1 MAGGTHSQGA
11 YGQILIEPGIGP
23 HVFDANSYPLHF
35 LSETMSEKGRLIGGQ
50 GIGGGTLQIE
60 AARIR
65 QGVSFTEGEIVMY
78 LSPNDVDF
86 LAANVWG
93 FTESPTD
100 TFTQSDALVYFG
112 LLIDV
117 DYNTFE
123 FTNCMLNYLE
133 ISARAPQFDESGEPE
148 MVLCKMGIRASGCTL
163 GTSWPGSPP
172 SLGTAAAD
180 RGYEIADSDGF
191 FTFVGTV
198 RPIQAFRFRIDRGLY
213 TKYANALTAH
223 SQRATM
229 RHNQIVCQ
237 LPWNSDNLDLYN
249 VAVAGAAGSFKFVN
263 GTLSTL
269 FNLGRCHFPN
279 HTPIIRGKG
288 EVPLN
293 IFGLVTG
300 TGATPDVKIVND
312 NTP

>member
-1 MAGGTHSQGA
+1 MAGGTHSQSK
-11 YGQILIEPGIGP
+11 YSQILIEPGVGP
-23 HVFDANSYPLHF
+23 HTFDANSYPLYF
-35 LSETMSEKGRLIGGQ
+35 LTETLAEKGRLIGGQ
-50 GIGGGTLQIE
+50 GNGGGTLQIE

-65 QGVSFTEGEIVMY
+65 KGIPFSAGEIVMY
-78 LSPNDVDF
+78 LSPNDVNF
-86 LAANVWG
+86 LADAVWG
-93 FTESPTD
+93 FTESPTN
-100 TFTQSDALVYFG
+100 TFTQSDALPYFG
-112 LLIDV
+112 VLVDT

-123 FTNCMLNYLE
+123 FTNCMIDYIE
-133 ISARAPQFDESGEPE
+133 ISARAPQQDEQGEPE
-148 MVLCKMGIRASGCTL
+148 MVLCKMGIRASECTL
-163 GTSWPGSPP
+163 GTAWPGSPP
-172 SLGTAAAD
+172 SLGSAAAD

-191 FTFVGTV
+191 FTFVGTA

-223 SQRATM
+223 SQRSTM
-229 RHNQIVCQ
+229 RNNQIVCQ
-237 LPWNSDNLDLYN
+237 LPWNSDNVDLYN

-263 GTLSTL
+263 GAFSTL

-279 HTPIIRGKG
+279 HTPVVRGG

-300 TGATPDVKIVND
+300 TGATPDVQIVND

>member
-1 MAGGTHSQGA
+1 MASHSQGA
-11 YGQILIEPGIGP
+11 YGQILIEPGASP
-23 HVFDANSYPLHF
+23 HTFDSGSYALQF
-35 LSETMSEKGRLIGGQ
+35 LSETMTEKGRLIGGE

-65 QGVSFTEGEIVMY
+65 QGIGFCDGEIVMY

-86 LAANVWG
+86 LALNVCG
-93 FTESPTD
+93 FTESPAD

-112 LLIDV
+112 LLIDT
-117 DYNTFE
+117 DYNTFQ
-123 FTNCMLNYLE
+123 FKDCMMNYIE
-133 ISARAPQFDESGEPE
+133 ISARAPAFDEQSEPE
-148 MVLCKMGIRASGCTL
+148 MVLCKLGIRAASCTL
-163 GTSWPGSPP
+163 GTSWPGTPP
-172 SLGTAAAD
+172 SIGTAAAD
-180 RGYEIADSDGF
+180 RGYVIQDSDGF
-191 FTFVGTV
+191 FTFVGTA

-213 TKYANALTAH
+213 TKYVNSTSAH

-229 RHNQIVCQ
+229 RRNQIVCQ
-237 LPWNSDNLDLYN
+237 LPWNSDNVDLYN

-263 GTLSTL
+263 GTLSSL

-279 HTPIIRGKG
+279 NTPIIRGKG

-293 IFGLVTG
+293 IIGLVTG
-300 TGATPDVKIVND
+300 TGATPDVQIVND